1 MGHGQVV
8 AAAGNEPERIRMTP
22 ELWQQVKNVLQS
34 VLEVA
39 PPERGAFLDQAC
51 DGDHGLRQEVESL
64 LAADEGL
71 PAEKKLSPEFL
82 GDPALAVS
90 FKIGLR
96 PEGELWIGRWVG
108 PYKIIEQIGIGGMGE
123 VYRAVRD
130 DEQYRRE
137 VAIKVV
143 RAGQDSGLVI
153 SRFKNER
160 QILAG
165 LDHSNIA
172 RLLDGGT
179 TEKGA
184 PYFVM
189 ELIDGQPVGQ
199 YCDRQKLAVTERLKL
214 FLQVCSAVQYAH
226 QRLIIHRDIKPSNI
240 LVTAEGVPKLLDFG
254 IAKIVD
260 PSLQGNSAEHTMT
273 MFRVLTPSYAS
284 PEQIKGEPI
293 STASDVYSLG
303 VVLYELLTGHHPYRS
318 KSMTPPEMA
327 RATCEVE
334 PERPSTVVARTLFV
348 DKEGHPETITPETVS
363 RVRDGSPDRLQKR
376 LRGDLDNIVLMALR
390 KEPQR
395 RYSSVEQFAQDLQR
409 HLEDIPVIARKDTLA
424 YRTSKFVTRHKVG
437 VALGVAVAITLCVAL
452 AVTVRE
458 ARIAE
463 RHFNDVRKLANS
475 LMFDVHDAIQDL
487 PGSTPARKL
496 LVERALQ
503 YLDSLAQ
510 EAGSDASL
518 QRELAVAYE
527 KVGRVQGGTA
537 YGNLGDRPNAIKSFR
552 KALAIRQALVS
563 SRAATTEDRVALA
576 RSYALLGRLLLA
588 TEGPSSALDLTRKSV
603 EILEPLQRADPS
615 NPKVLAELQNSYDAL
630 GDLYSSDSAAAGM
643 GMLTQAAEIHVK
655 AADLGRARAKVF
667 PNDGD
672 VQTGLSIALF
682 KVGDDLKK
690 VGQRKESLSYYF
702 QARDIFA
709 KLVDENPNNATF
721 KRFLAGTYSGIGDT
735 QAWDGDL
742 KGSLDSYSKVL
753 DIMLRQA
760 SADPKNRQAKEDLAI
775 AYQGIGYAYG
785 GLGRVRDAMAN
796 LTSAKDITEKAIAA
810 DPQYEDGKQLLAY
823 LDVYLGYVQQ
833 RNGADAA
840 ALSSYRNALSIWQP
854 LATAAAS
861 DVDTTLR
868 VASTEIRVGDLLAKS
883 GHYDEATAAYQKA
896 LAGAEPLA
904 KANAPNEWALYVVA
918 DASSGLGDIFAA
930 QAKRRAQ
937 EDEQRAQEWSQAR
950 SWYERSAEAWR
961 QVHNP
966 GAMSPGGFDCGSPK
980 HVLAALAGIR

>member
-1 MGHGQVV
+1 MLPQRWDEIKNKLDAVLALEPARRSAYLDELASSDPEMYRELESLIASHERAGTDFLKPPSLAALPDQSAPNQRHPMIGRRLGTYEVV
-8 AAAGNEPERIRMTP
+8 A
-22 ELWQQVKNVLQS
+22 
-34 VLEVA
+34 
-39 PPERGAFLDQAC
+39 
-51 DGDHGLRQEVESL
+51 
-64 LAADEGL
+64 
-71 PAEKKLSPEFL
+71 
-82 GDPALAVS
+82 
-90 FKIGLR
+90 
-96 PEGELWIGRWVG
+96 
-108 PYKIIEQIGIGGMGE
+108 QIGAGGMGE
-123 VYRAVRD
+123 VYRAFRAD
-130 DEQYRRE
+130 DQYRKQ
-137 VAIKVV
+137 VAIKLV
-143 RAGQDSGLVI
+143 RAGQDSEFVI
-153 SRFKNER
+153 RRFKNER
-160 QILAG
+160 QILAS

-179 TEKGA
+179 TEEGL

-189 ELIDGQPVGQ
+189 ELIEGQPVGQ
-199 YCDRQKLAVTERLKL
+199 YCNHQKLAVTERLKL

-260 PSLQGNSAEHTMT
+260 PSLQGKSAEHTLT
-273 MFRVLTPSYAS
+273 MFRVLTPGYAS

-293 STASDVYSLG
+293 ATASDVYSLG
-303 VVLYELLTGHHPYRS
+303 VVLYELLTGHHPYRT

-327 RATCEVE
+327 RATCEIE
-334 PERPSTVVARTLFV
+334 PEKPSIVVARTSFA
-348 DKEGHPETITPETVS
+348 DNEGDPAMITPETVS
-363 RVRDGSPDRLQKR
+363 RVRDGSPDRLRKR

-395 RYSSVEQFAQDLQR
+395 RYPSVEQFAQDLRR
-409 HLEDIPVIARKDTLA
+409 HLENIPVIARRDTLA
-424 YRTSKFVTRHKVG
+424 YRTSKFVTRHKAG
-437 VALGVAVAITLCVAL
+437 VAVGVAVALTLCVAL

-458 ARIAE
+458 ARIAQ

-496 LVERALQ
+496 LVDRALQ

-510 EAGSDASL
+510 ESGSDASL

-537 YGNLGDRPNAIKSFR
+537 YGNLGDRPDAIKSFR

-563 SRAATTEDRVALA
+563 SRAAKTEDRVGLA
-576 RSYALLGRLLLA
+576 RSCALLGRLLLA
-588 TEGPSSALDLTRKSV
+588 TEGPSTALDLTRESV
-603 EILEPLQRADPS
+603 EILEPLQRSEPS
-615 NPKVLAELQNSYDAL
+615 DPKVLAELQNSYDAL
-630 GDLYSSDSAAAGM
+630 GDLYSSNSAAAGM

-655 AADLGRARAKVF
+655 AADLGRARAKLF
-667 PNDGD
+667 PQDLD

-690 VGQRKESLSYYF
+690 VGQRRESLNYYF
-702 QARDIFA
+702 QARDVFT
-709 KLVDENPNNATF
+709 KLVEENPNNATF

-742 KGSLDSYSKVL
+742 QGSLDSYSKVL
-753 DIMLRQA
+753 DMMLLQA
-760 SADPKNRQAKEDLAI
+760 SADPNNRQAKEDLAI

-796 LTSAKDITEKAIAA
+796 LMLAKNITEKAIEA
-810 DPQYEDGKQLLAY
+810 DPQYEDGNQLLAY
-823 LDVYLGYVQQ
+823 LDVYLGYVRQ

-840 ALSSYRNALSIWQP
+840 ALASYRNALSIWLP
-854 LATAAAS
+854 LATAARS
-861 DVDTTLR
+861 DVDTQLR
-868 VASTEIRVGDLLAKS
+868 VASTEIKVGELLAKS
-883 GHYDEATAAYQKA
+883 EHFDEAKAAYQKA
-896 LAGAEPLA
+896 LVGAEPLA
-904 KANAPNEWALYVVA
+904 KASAPNEWALYVVA
-918 DASSGLGDIFAA
+918 DASSGLGDVFVA
-930 QAKRRAQ
+930 QARRRVPQ
-937 EDEQRAQEWSQAR
+937 DQQKAQEWYEAR
-950 SWYERSAEAWR
+950 SWYERSADAWR

-980 HVLAALAGIR
+980 HVSAALAGIPP